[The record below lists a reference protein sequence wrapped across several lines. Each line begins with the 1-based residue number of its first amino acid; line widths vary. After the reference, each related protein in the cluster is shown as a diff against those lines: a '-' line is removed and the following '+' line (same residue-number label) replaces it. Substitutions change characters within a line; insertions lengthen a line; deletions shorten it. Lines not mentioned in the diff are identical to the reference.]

1 MKYIKNTVISPVL
14 YAHGCVSV
22 PSSYSIIYATPS
34 WLCQAAW
41 QLCNSNVECLKA
53 ASLSITET
61 PAKGACLVDQ
71 RAASRCCYRW
81 RIRRPEPRLVSIY
94 CILCFK
100 LGRLLHWIFICRL
113 VVSLNGAQGTI
124 YEGEQFQLQFRF
136 GPKYPFDSPEV
147 RRHGSFKAVPIG
159 NTDTYLNHSLF
170 RLFSSDPKFLFIL
183 TSIAT
188 VSLNAV
194 LWEM

>member
-1 MKYIKNTVISPVL
+1 MFK
-14 YAHGCVSV
+14 
-22 PSSYSIIYATPS
+22 SSS
-34 WLCQAAW
+34 
-41 QLCNSNVECLKA
+41 
-53 ASLSITET
+53 SLSITET
-61 PAKGACLVDQ
+61 AAKGACLVDQ

-81 RIRRPEPRLVSIY
+81 RIRRPKPRLVSIY
-94 CILCFK
+94 CILCSK
-100 LGRLLHWIFICRL
+100 LGRLLAFYIEYFICRL

-170 RLFSSDPKFLFIL
+170 RLFSSDPKFPFIL

-188 VSLNAV
+188 VSLNVA
-194 LWEM
+194 LWEI